1 VTGRDPDGSFG
12 PHLRNPANLIT
23 LGGLAAG
30 AAAVLLAGSSGFSL
44 GGSRM
49 WQVTGLVA
57 AAAAADLADGTVARR
72 LGKATK
78 FGEYLDTL
86 CDAVSYA
93 TAPALAAYLVALRAV
108 PVGGFLAAL
117 LWFGCVVA
125 RLDRYLLRGH
135 QRTYIGCPAPAG
147 AAALTMVAAVRP
159 PALVTLAA
167 ALVLSGLMVSRIP
180 VPAPG
185 ELAAR
190 LVKKARARA

>member
-1 VTGRDPDGSFG
+1 MKAHDPDASFG

-23 LGGLAAG
+23 FAGLLAG
-30 AAAVLLAGSSGFSL
+30 ASAVLLAGSAGLSL
-44 GGSRM
+44 GGPRM
-49 WQVTGLVA
+49 WQVAGLVSL
-57 AAAAADLADGTVARR
+57 AAAADLADGTVARR

-93 TAPALAAYLVALRAV
+93 TAPALAAYLVALRQV
-108 PVGGFLAAL
+108 PVGGYLAAVF
-117 LWFGCVVA
+117 WFGCVVA

-147 AAALTMVAAVRP
+147 AVGLTLVTAIRP
-159 PALVTLAA
+159 PVLVTLEA
-167 ALVLSGLMVSRIP
+167 ALVLSVLMVSGIP

-185 ELAAR
+185 ELMAR
-190 LVKKARARA
+190 LAKKARARA